1 MDKKGVNVL
10 YEFKSDWT
18 ELNYCNNGN
27 DNQTIS
33 NLIEPIIQ
41 LNCIISRSVQWHI
54 YSMCY
59 MPYSI
64 GIGFEKSSRKKWNL
78 IWVFISVSIWS
89 PYWFRFVF
97 VMRVFL
103 QNNRQGSTEKQI
115 RITEREKESG
125 ATPISS
131 VVLNNQPTWERS
143 KKIRQSIESNLI
155 SIPSLNTWAMPN
167 INKDTGYWEL
177 GKQCGYNQ
185 IQYCCFWSIEPQL
198 LHFMHTPFT
207 VMRSVYARFRLA
219 YIDFESMPTTDR
231 ERQNKHTQNPKVASL
246 LLCPCESWINANG
259 RQCKIESNIDT
270 AVVAF
275 DQ

>member
-1 MDKKGVNVL
+1 
-10 YEFKSDWT
+10 
-18 ELNYCNNGN
+18 
-27 DNQTIS
+27 
-33 NLIEPIIQ
+33 
-41 LNCIISRSVQWHI
+41 
-54 YSMCY
+54 MCY

-177 GKQCGYNQ
+177 SKQCGYNQ

-207 VMRSVYARFRLA
+207 VMRYVHARFRLA

-231 ERQNKHTQNPKVASL
+231 ERQNKHMQNPEVASL

>member
-18 ELNYCNNGN
+18 ELNYCNNVN

-89 PYWFRFVF
+89 PYWFRSVF

-143 KKIRQSIESNLI
+143 KKNSPINWKQSDFNTIPKYLSDAKHQQRHRVLRTRQ
-155 SIPSLNTWAMPN
+155 T
-167 INKDTGYWEL
+167 
-177 GKQCGYNQ
+177 
-185 IQYCCFWSIEPQL
+185 
-198 LHFMHTPFT
+198 
-207 VMRSVYARFRLA
+207 MR
-219 YIDFESMPTTDR
+219 I
-231 ERQNKHTQNPKVASL
+231 
-246 LLCPCESWINANG
+246 
-259 RQCKIESNIDT
+259 
-270 AVVAF
+270 
-275 DQ
+275 